1 MPDADRSGH
10 CPRFSILAHR
20 LPELTY
26 GETCLPGYS
35 CRLGAQ
41 FAPDAQENAPPLA
54 FGPDEQ
60 IVAPQTCTTARYA
73 RTCRPA
79 FDRQLAE
86 ALRETP
92 AGTEALVEPYKTL
105 LKPRLSNLQA
115 VTRVFSRRAARACQE
130 AQRLCPQ
137 TQERRQR
144 FALQRLALAA

>member
-1 MPDADRSGH
+1 MPDTDRSGR
-10 CPRFSILAHR
+10 CPHFSILAHW

-35 CRLGAQ
+35 CRLSAQ
-41 FAPDAQENAPPLA
+41 FVPDVQEDAPPLA
-54 FGPDEQ
+54 FGPDER
-60 IVAPQTCTTARYA
+60 IVASQTCITTRYA

-92 AGTEALVEPYKTL
+92 AGMEALVEPYKTL

-115 VTRVFSRRAARACQE
+115 V
-130 AQRLCPQ
+130 
-137 TQERRQR
+137 
-144 FALQRLALAA
+144 ALAA